1 MIELHGFPMSP
12 NTKRARLG
20 LEEAGVPY
28 TFHDVDLMAG
38 AQKQPPYMA
47 LNPTARVP
55 AMVDGDYK
63 LWESNAIIEYVA
75 DLAKD
80 KRLGPETAKERGDIA
95 KWMFMGAAHLS
106 PNIARIFAHTIR
118 LPEEKRLPQLVTEG
132 RAEVDRCL
140 GPLDAALAGK
150 TWLVGERL
158 TITDISLAPPLT
170 AAAMLQ
176 IDLSRFSNVT
186 AWLARLTSRDTWKRV
201 NG

>member
-20 LEEAGVPY
+20 LEEAGVSY
-28 TFHDVDLMAG
+28 KFFDVDLMSG
-38 AQKQPPYMA
+38 AHKEPAYLL

-55 AMVDGDYK
+55 ALVDGDYR
-63 LWESNAIIEYVA
+63 LWESNAMLEYVA
-75 DLAKD
+75 EIAKD
-80 KRLGPETAKERGDIA
+80 KRLGPDSPRERGDIA

-118 LPEEKRLPQLVTEG
+118 LPEEKRIPQLVTEG

-140 GPLDAALAGK
+140 LPLNDALAGK
-150 TWLVGERL
+150 TWLVGDRL
-158 TITDISLAPPLT
+158 TIADISLAPPLT
-170 AAAMLQ
+170 AAPMLS
-176 IDLSRFSNVT
+176 IDLTRFEHVT
-186 AWLARLTSRDTWKRV
+186 AWLARITSRESWKRV

>member
-1 MIELHGFPMSP
+1 MSP

-20 LEEAGVPY
+20 LEEAGVSY
-28 TFHDVDLMAG
+28 TFHDVDLMSG
-38 AQKQPPYMA
+38 AHKLAPYTE

-63 LWESNAIIEYVA
+63 LWESNAILEYA
-75 DLAKD
+75 AHLAKD
-80 KRLGPETAKERGDIA
+80 KRLGPESTKERGDIA

-118 LPEEKRLPQLVTEG
+118 LPEDKRIPQLVTEG

-140 GPLDAALAGK
+140 APLDAALAGK
-150 TWLVGERL
+150 TWLVGERI
-158 TITDISLAPPLT
+158 TIADISLAPPLT
-170 AAAMLQ
+170 AAPMLQ
-176 IDLSRFSNVT
+176 IDLSKFPNVT
-186 AWLARLTSRDTWKRV
+186 AWLSRITSRDTWKRV

>member
-20 LEEAGVPY
+20 LEEAGVSY

-38 AQKQPPYMA
+38 AHKRAPYTE

-55 AMVDGDYK
+55 ALVDGDYK
-63 LWESNAIIEYVA
+63 LWESNAMLEYVA
-75 DLAKD
+75 ELAKD
-80 KRLGPETAKERGDIA
+80 KRLSPETPRERGDIA

-118 LPEEKRLPQLVTEG
+118 LPEEKRIPQLVTEG
-132 RAEVDRCL
+132 HAEVFRCL
-140 GPLDAALAGK
+140 GSLDAALDGK
-150 TWLVGERL
+150 TWLVGDRI
-158 TITDISLAPPLT
+158 TIADISLAPPLT

-176 IDLSRFSNVT
+176 IDLARFANVT
-186 AWLARLTSRDTWKRV
+186 AWLARITSRDSWTRV